1 MASPEPVPI
10 KLLDALSPKDRAK
23 VLAYAKR
30 QTYQTGDV
38 VLREGDPGL
47 HLFFVIDGHA
57 RAEQA
62 GQPWVGRLEPGDF
75 FGELALIEEHGR
87 TATVTAEDDLTCV
100 LVPAWEFR
108 ALLKEHPILAVEL
121 LNALI
126 TRLHRRE
133 HHAR

>member
-1 MASPEPVPI
+1 MAASEPVPI
-10 KLLDALSPKDRAK
+10 KLLGALSPKDRAK
-23 VLAYAKR
+23 VLAGAKR
-30 QTYQTGDV
+30 RTYQAGDV
-38 VLREGDPGL
+38 VVREGDPGL
-47 HLFFVIDGHA
+47 HLFFVIEGHA

-108 ALLKEHPILAVEL
+108 ALLKEHPILANEL
-121 LNALI
+121 LHALI

-133 HHAR
+133 HHDR